1 MYAVILAGGS
11 GARQRPLS
19 GDERE
24 AAFRLR
30 AGGKSVLQSTAERL
44 ASLVGLTDIT
54 VVTDR
59 RYGQTVRDQLPE
71 AVIITE
77 PVNRHTAASIVLA
90 TVVLDKPEHDVM
102 LVVSTD
108 HEIDRVDAF
117 AEAISAAGSEL
128 VRGAAGISRPL
139 VVFGVRPTA
148 ADPGASYIRPR
159 QHEGF
164 RVGELR
170 AYPVDAIEPRPGT
183 GRAREL
189 FESGTSFWNAG
200 IFLWQRGAIREAIER
215 YTPLLT
221 LIEPAHRSEL
231 ALRAAYDRLQ
241 PLSIDEAV
249 LAGAARDGSVLMA
262 VLDAGWREVTVEGRT
277 GST

>member
-11 GARQRPLS
+11 GTRQRPLS
-19 GDERE
+19 GHER
-24 AAFRLR
+24 ATAFAPRP
-30 AGGKSVLQSTAERL
+30 GGRSVLQCTAERL
-44 ASLVGLTDIT
+44 APLVDPMDIT
-54 VVTDR
+54 VITDR
-59 RYGQTVRDQLPE
+59 RFGQTVREQLPE
-71 AVIITE
+71 AIIVTE

-90 TVVLDKPEHDVM
+90 TVVLDRPERDVM
-102 LVVSTD
+102 LVLSTD
-108 HEIDRVDAF
+108 HEVEREDAF
-117 AEAISAAGSEL
+117 RDALSTAERELTRTAG
-128 VRGAAGISRPL
+128 GITRPL
-139 VVFGVRPTA
+139 VAFGVRPSA
-148 ADPGASYIRPR
+148 PDPEFSYIRPR

-164 RVGELR
+164 RAGSLR
-170 AYPVDAIEPRPGT
+170 TYPVDGIEPKPET

-200 IFLWQRGAIREAIER
+200 IFLWQRGAIRDAIER

-249 LAGAARDGSVLMA
+249 LAGAARDGGVLMA
-262 VLDAGWREVTVEGRT
+262 ALDVGWREVA
-277 GST
+277 S

>member
-11 GARQRPLS
+11 GARQRPLN

-30 AGGKSVLQSTAERL
+30 AGGTSVLQSTAERL
-44 ASLVGLTDIT
+44 GSLVGPTDIT

-128 VRGAAGISRPL
+128 ARGAAGISRPL

-148 ADPGASYIRPR
+148 ADPGSSYIRPR

-164 RVGELR
+164 RVGHLR

-215 YTPLLT
+215 YTPLIT

-262 VLDAGWREVTVEGRT
+262 VLDAGWREVTGQGRT